1 MNPYAGSIS
10 FDNDQGEWEDWIV
23 TAMDYKTLVE
33 KMTKVMSIRKN
44 AEVHFAVLKMGKK
57 ELDITEDVKRAIL
70 VFNK

>member
-1 MNPYAGSIS
+1 MNHYAGSIS
-10 FDNDQGEWEDWIV
+10 LDNDQGEWEDWIV

-57 ELDITEDVKRAIL
+57 ELDITEDVKRVI
-70 VFNK
+70 NQQ

>member
-1 MNPYAGSIS
+1 
-10 FDNDQGEWEDWIV
+10 
-23 TAMDYKTLVE
+23 
-33 KMTKVMSIRKN
+33 MTKVMSIRKN

>member
-1 MNPYAGSIS
+1 MNHYAGSIS

-33 KMTKVMSIRKN
+33 KMTRVMSMRKN

-57 ELDITEDVKRAIL
+57 ELDITEDVKRVI
-70 VFNK
+70 NQQ